1 MSTGLWDL
9 EPVFPILYS
18 RYNSVKVVC
27 TPAVVLSYIN
37 QWQLAGENTL
47 VVYKP
52 ADQLSVGVTCQL
64 IQG

>member
-37 QWQLAGENTL
+37 QWQLAGENT
-47 VVYKP
+47 
-52 ADQLSVGVTCQL
+52 
-64 IQG
+64 